1 MSKNN
6 SISANLPYGSAKKI
20 GEIAGKALGR
30 KNPINHFHVSRCI
43 SAYPVCPWKNETV
56 YLAVINAALQ
66 VIDEYNKTK
75 NKTKAAIEKKV
86 AALPKHTMALTPVE

>member
-30 KNPINHFHVSRCI
+30 KNPINYFHVSRCI

-56 YLAVINAALQ
+56 YLAVIDAALQ
-66 VIDEYNKTK
+66 VIDEH
-75 NKTKAAIEKKV
+75 NKTKAEIEKKV
-86 AALPKHTMALTPVE
+86 AALPKHAMALSPIE

>member
-56 YLAVINAALQ
+56 YLAVIAAALQ
-66 VIDEYNKTK
+66 VIDEH

-86 AALPKHTMALTPVE
+86 AALPKHTMALTELS